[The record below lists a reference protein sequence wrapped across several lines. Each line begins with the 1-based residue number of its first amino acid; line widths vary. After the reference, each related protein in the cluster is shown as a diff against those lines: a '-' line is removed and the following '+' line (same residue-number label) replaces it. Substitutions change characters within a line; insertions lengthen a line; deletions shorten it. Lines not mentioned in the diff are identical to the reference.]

1 MTWCT
6 IVLGELDED
15 SVQDHQKQKKKIE
28 KMKGKM
34 RSLEL

>member
-6 IVLGELDED
+6 IVLGDLDED
-15 SVQDHQKQKKKIE
+15 SVQHHQEQKKKIE
-28 KMKGKM
+28 KMKERM